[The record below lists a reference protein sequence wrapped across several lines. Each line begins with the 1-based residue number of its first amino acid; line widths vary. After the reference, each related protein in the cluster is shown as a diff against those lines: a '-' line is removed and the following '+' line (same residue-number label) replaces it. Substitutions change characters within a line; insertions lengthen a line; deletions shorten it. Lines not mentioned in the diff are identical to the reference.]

1 MTVAQRL
8 NGCVDDVIR
17 GPKIRL
23 SDAEVDD
30 VATGVLEGFGSGQDF
45 EGGLGT

>member
-8 NGCVDDVIR
+8 NGCLDDVVR
-17 GPKIRL
+17 GLEIRL

-30 VATGVLEGFGSGQDF
+30 VATGVVEGVGSGQDF